1 MATPEIRRSADPSPV
16 GLSAR
21 ERDALAELVTRKNS
35 LVGRL
40 ENGSRQIEELRAS
53 GESVEQWET
62 YWLGLLRQYEQVCD
76 RLRERAERA
85 QLRRAG

>member
-1 MATPEIRRSADPSPV
+1 
-16 GLSAR
+16 
-21 ERDALAELVTRKNS
+21 VTRKNS